1 MVNYSFSLVAFEYFL
16 LIMVRIASFVFAAP
30 FFNTPNTPGRAKIGF
45 SVFVSLL
52 LFSVLPQPELTYTD
66 VFGFGVIAVKEGITG
81 LLIGFAAN
89 ICNSIVL
96 LSGNVIDLQL
106 GLSMA
111 TEYDPITQTQSP
123 ITGNLYNYFV
133 LMLLI
138 ISGMHRFVLQAVVDS
153 FTLIPVG
160 GQIFQ
165 WDDLLLT
172 MTEFMTNSMV
182 LGFRIALPVFACVMI
197 LNCVLGIMAKVAP
210 QMNMFSVGMQLKIL
224 TGFAVLYFTIQLLP
238 YVSEWIFT
246 EMRRMIV
253 SVVEGM
259 Y

>member
-1 MVNYSFSLVAFEYFL
+1 MVNYSFSLVTFEYFL

-30 FFNTPNTPGRAKIGF
+30 FFNTPNTPGRVKIGF
-45 SVFVSLL
+45 AVFVSLI
-52 LFSVLPQPELTYTD
+52 LFGVLPQPELAYTD
-66 VFGFGVIAVKEGITG
+66 VIGFGVIAVKEGITG
-81 LLIGFAAN
+81 LLIGFAAS

-96 LSGNVIDLQL
+96 LSGNIIDLQV

-111 TEYDPITQTQSP
+111 TEYDPINHTQSP

-133 LMLLI
+133 MLLLI
-138 ISGMHRFVLQAVVDS
+138 ISGMHRFIIQAVVDS

-160 GQIFQ
+160 GTVFE
-165 WDDLLLT
+165 WDSLLLT
-172 MTEFMTNSMV
+172 MVKFMMDSMV

-197 LNCVLGIMAKVAP
+197 LNCILGIMAKVAP

-224 TGFAVLYFTIQLLP
+224 VGFVVLYLTIQLLP

-253 SVVEGM
+253 SVIEGM